1 VSLIPNAPFPIL
13 VMSQKRETY
22 AITRFALVA
31 HAVSTD
37 PGIPK
42 SL

>member
-1 VSLIPNAPFPIL
+1 MAIDAGPAMIL
-13 VMSQKRETY
+13 SQARATY
-22 AITRFALVA
+22 AITRAALVA
-31 HAVSTD
+31 QTVATD